1 MICLENQQEGRN
13 KKARLNAHYRSN
25 SKRNAKLLKS
35 PGFLVVILIVDE
47 NLLCTTAISKT
58 SEHALIPVILA

>member
-1 MICLENQQEGRN
+1 MIFSENQHEGGN
-13 KKARLNAHYRSN
+13 KKSRLKVHDRSN
-25 SKRNAKLLKS
+25 SKSNAKLLKS

-58 SEHALIPVILA
+58 SEHAFVPVTLA